1 MRREFDRAKAFSRR
15 ALLLAGGQAA
25 LLTLLAGRLY
35 YLQVVEA
42 DQYKLLAEENRI
54 NMRLLP
60 PPRGR
65 ILDRF
70 GVELANSQRNYR
82 VVLVPEDT
90 ASIEDTLAALGRLI
104 VLDERDLRRVLRET
118 RRNRPF
124 VPVTVAENLSW
135 REFAEVNVHSP
146 DLPGIQPEVGESRHY
161 PHGAA
166 FSHVVG
172 YVAAVAED
180 DLTGD
185 PLLEMPGF
193 RIGKSGIEKTYDREL
208 RGAAGDSRVEV
219 NAYGRVI
226 QELERNDGQ
235 PGADAVLTLDA
246 KLQEFAAARLGE
258 ESGAAVAIDVH
269 GGEVLVLSSTP
280 DFDPNAFN
288 IGMRRE
294 QWRAL
299 VSDPKA
305 PLTNKAIAGQYPPG
319 SVFKMIV
326 ALAALESGA
335 IAADHR
341 IFCTGS
347 VTLGNHEFFCWKRA
361 GHGHMGLLDGFQ
373 QSCDSYFYDV
383 ALRTGIDRIADM
395 ARRFGLGSRFGLELP
410 SESAGLIP
418 DRDWKLATRGEPW
431 QKGETLIT
439 GIGQGFVLASPLQL
453 AVMTAEIANGGFR
466 VVPRVVRAIGEPGP
480 ETAPAPASDET
491 LGLDPRW
498 LGLVQEGMRRVTNT
512 ARGTAYRSRI
522 EEPEFAMAG
531 KTGTSQVRRITRRDR
546 TAPKVKNED
555 KPWIERDHA
564 IFVAYAPV
572 DAPRYAVA
580 VVIEHGGLGSR
591 AAAPVARDILLEV
604 QRRDPLGRPA
614 VDAIA
619 AETPRSEGERAS

>member
-15 ALLLAGGQAA
+15 AFLLAGGQAA
-25 LLTLLAGRLY
+25 FVTLLAGRLY

-90 ASIEDTLAALGRLI
+90 ASVEETLAALGRLI
-104 VLDERDLRRVLRET
+104 ALDEGDRHRVLRET

-161 PHGAA
+161 PRGAPFA
-166 FSHVVG
+166 HVVG
-172 YVAAVAED
+172 YVAAVAAE

-193 RIGKSGIEKTYDREL
+193 RIGKSGIERTHDVAL
-208 RGAAGDSRVEV
+208 RGSAGDSRVEV

-226 QELERNDGQ
+226 SELKRNDGQ
-235 PGADAVLTLDA
+235 PGTDAVLTIDA
-246 KLQEFAAARLGE
+246 ELHEFAAARLGQ
-258 ESGAAVAIDVH
+258 ESGAAVALEVH
-269 GGEVLVLSSTP
+269 GGDVLALASAP
-280 DFDPNAFN
+280 NFDPNAFN
-288 IGMRRE
+288 IGMGRE

-335 IAADHR
+335 IGADHR
-341 IFCTGS
+341 VFCRGS
-347 VTLGNHEFFCWKRA
+347 VRLGNHEFFCWKRG
-361 GHGHMGLLDGFQ
+361 GHGDMGLLEGFQ
-373 QSCDSYFYDV
+373 QSCDSFFYDV
-383 ALRTGIDRIADM
+383 ALRTGVDRIAEM
-395 ARRFGLGSRFGLELP
+395 ARRFGLGSRFGIVLP
-410 SESAGLIP
+410 TERPGLIP
-418 DRDWKLATRGEPW
+418 DRDWKQATQGEPW

-439 GIGQGFVLASPLQL
+439 GIGQGFVLTTPLQL
-453 AVMTAEIANGGFR
+453 AVMTAEIANGGFK
-466 VVPRVVRAIGEPGP
+466 VVPKLVRAVGEHDP
-480 ETAPAPASDET
+480 ETPPAPAAEGA
-491 LGLDPRW
+491 LGIDPRW
-498 LGLVQEGMRRVTNT
+498 LALVREGMWQVTNT
-512 ARGTAYRSRI
+512 PRGTAYRSRI

-531 KTGTSQVRRITRRDR
+531 KTGTSQVRRITKRERAGPR
-546 TAPKVKNED
+546 LKNED
-555 KPWIERDHA
+555 RPWIERDHA
-564 IFVAYAPV
+564 IFVAYAPLE
-572 DAPRYAVA
+572 APRYAVA
-580 VVIEHGGLGSR
+580 VVIEHGGSGSR
-591 AAAPVARDILLEV
+591 VAASVARDILLEA

-614 VDAIA
+614 LKTIA
-619 AETPRSEGERAS
+619 GAGPRLGGERSS

>member
-25 LLTLLAGRLY
+25 FLTVLAGRLY

-42 DQYKLLAEENRI
+42 DQYKMLAEENRI

-90 ASIEDTLAALGRLI
+90 ASVEETLAALGRLI
-104 VLDERDLRRVLRET
+104 VLDERDRHRVLRET

-161 PHGAA
+161 PLGAA

-193 RIGKSGIEKTYDREL
+193 RIGKSGIEKTYDKEL
-208 RGAAGDSRVEV
+208 RGAAGNSRVEV
-219 NAYGRVI
+219 NAFGRVI
-226 QELERNDGQ
+226 KELERHDGQ
-235 PGADAVLTLDA
+235 PGSDAVLTLDA
-246 KLQEFAAARLGE
+246 GLQEFAAARLGE

-269 GGEVLVLSSTP
+269 GGDVLVLVSTP

-335 IAADHR
+335 IGADHR

-347 VTLGNHEFFCWKRA
+347 VTLGNHEFFCWKRG
-361 GHGHMGLLDGFQ
+361 GHGDMGLLDGFQ
-373 QSCDSYFYDV
+373 QSCDSFFYDV

-395 ARRFGLGSRFGLELP
+395 ARRFGLGSRFGLTLP

-466 VVPRVVRAIGEPGP
+466 VVPRVVRAIGEPRSQAALA
-480 ETAPAPASDET
+480 TASDEA

-522 EEPEFAMAG
+522 EEPEFTMAG

-572 DAPRYAVA
+572 EAPRYAVA
-580 VVIEHGGLGSR
+580 VVIEHGGSGFR
-591 AAAPVARDILLEV
+591 AAAPVARDILLEA

-619 AETPRSEGERAS
+619 GEALGSGAERAS

>member
-25 LLTLLAGRLY
+25 FLTLLAGRLY

-104 VLDERDLRRVLRET
+104 VLDERDRRRVLRET

-161 PHGAA
+161 PHGAP

-341 IFCTGS
+341 IFCSGS
-347 VTLGNHEFFCWKRA
+347 VTLGNHEFFCWKRL

-383 ALRTGIDRIADM
+383 ALRTGIDRIAAM

-431 QKGETLIT
+431 QKGETLVT
-439 GIGQGFVLASPLQL
+439 GIGQGFVLTSPLQL

-480 ETAPAPASDET
+480 ETAPAPASDES

-564 IFVAYAPV
+564 IFVGYAPV

-580 VVIEHGGLGSR
+580 VVIEHGGSGSR

>member
-25 LLTLLAGRLY
+25 FLGLLAGRLY

-90 ASIEDTLAALGRLI
+90 ASVEETLAALGRLI
-104 VLDERDLRRVLRET
+104 NIDERDRHRVLRET
-118 RRNRPF
+118 GRNRPF
-124 VPVTVAENLSW
+124 VPVTVVENLSW
-135 REFAEVNVHSP
+135 IEFAEVNVHSP
-146 DLPGIQPEVGESRHY
+146 DLSGIQPEVGESRHY
-161 PHGAA
+161 PRGAA
-166 FSHVVG
+166 FAHVVG
-172 YVAAVAED
+172 YVAAVAEA

-193 RIGKSGIEKTYDREL
+193 RIGKSGIEKTYDMAL

-226 QELERNDGQ
+226 SELKRNDGQ

-246 KLQEFAAARLGE
+246 DLHEFAARRLGE
-258 ESGAAVAIDVH
+258 ESGAAVVLDVH
-269 GGEVLVLSSTP
+269 GGEVLALASAP

-288 IGMRRE
+288 IGMGRE

-299 VSDPKA
+299 VSNPKA

-319 SVFKMIV
+319 SAFKMMV

-335 IAADHR
+335 ITPDHR
-341 IFCTGS
+341 VFCTGS
-347 VTLGNHEFFCWKRA
+347 VKLGNREFFCWKRR
-361 GHGHMGLLDGFQ
+361 GHGDMGFLDGFQ
-373 QSCDSYFYDV
+373 QSCDSYFYDI
-383 ALRTGIDRIADM
+383 ALRTGVDHIAEM
-395 ARRFGLGSRFGLELP
+395 ARRFGLGSRFGLDLP
-410 SESAGLIP
+410 GENPGLIP
-418 DRDWKLATRGEPW
+418 DRDWKLALRGEPW
-431 QKGETLIT
+431 QKGETLNT
-439 GIGQGFVLASPLQL
+439 GIGQGFVLTTPLQL
-453 AVMTAEIANGGFR
+453 AVMTAGIANGGFR
-466 VVPRVVRAIGEPGP
+466 VVPRLVRVVGEQ
-480 ETAPAPASDET
+480 AVDAASADES
-491 LGLDPRW
+491 LGLDARW
-498 LGLVQEGMRRVTNT
+498 LGLVREGMRRVTNT

-531 KTGTSQVRRITRRDR
+531 KTGTSQVRRITRRER
-546 TAPKVKNED
+546 TGPRVKDED

-572 DAPRYAVA
+572 EGARYAVA
-580 VVIEHGGLGSR
+580 VVIEHGGSGSR
-591 AAAPVARDILLEV
+591 TAAPIARDILLEA
-604 QRRDPLGRPA
+604 QRRDPLARPA
-614 VDAIA
+614 FGAVA
-619 AETPRSEGERAS
+619 AGARPLGTGSAS

>member
-1 MRREFDRAKAFSRR
+1 MRREMDRAKAFSRR

-25 LLTLLAGRLY
+25 FLTLLAGRLY

-90 ASIEDTLAALGRLI
+90 ASVEETLAALGRLI
-104 VLDERDLRRVLRET
+104 ALDERDRHRVLRET

-146 DLPGIQPEVGESRHY
+146 DLPGIQPEVGLSRHY
-161 PHGAA
+161 PHGAP

-180 DLTGD
+180 ELTGD

-193 RIGKSGIEKTYDREL
+193 RIGKSGIEKTFDKEL
-208 RGAAGDSRVEV
+208 RGEAGNSRVEV
-219 NAYGRVI
+219 NAFGRVI
-226 QELERNDGQ
+226 QELERRDGQ

-246 KLQEFAAARLGE
+246 GLQEFAVERLGE

-269 GGEVLVLSSTP
+269 GGEVLVLASTP

-288 IGMRRE
+288 LGMRRE
-294 QWRAL
+294 QWRTL
-299 VSDPKA
+299 ISDPKA

-335 IAADHR
+335 IGPDHH
-341 IFCTGS
+341 IFCGGS
-347 VTLGNHEFFCWKRA
+347 VRLGNREFFCWKRQ
-361 GHGHMGLLDGFQ
+361 GHGDMGLLQGLQ
-373 QSCDSYFYDV
+373 QSCDSFFCDI
-383 ALRTGIDRIADM
+383 ALRTGIDRIAEM
-395 ARRFGLGSRFGLELP
+395 ARRFGLGSRFGLSLP
-410 SESAGLIP
+410 SEAPGLVP
-418 DRDWKLATRGEPW
+418 DRDWKMAMRGEPW
-431 QKGETLIT
+431 QKGETLVT

-466 VVPRVVRAIGEPGP
+466 VVPRVVRAVGEREPQA
-480 ETAPAPASDET
+480 APVALGDGS

-498 LGLVQEGMRRVTNT
+498 LGLVQEGMRHVTNT
-512 ARGTAYRSRI
+512 PRGTAYRSRI
-522 EEPEFAMAG
+522 EQPEFAMAG

-546 TAPKVKNED
+546 TAPRVKNED

-564 IFVAYAPV
+564 LFVAFAPSA
-572 DAPRYAVA
+572 APRYAVA
-580 VVIEHGGLGSR
+580 VVIEHGGSGAR
-591 AAAPVARDILLEV
+591 AAAPVARDILLEA
-604 QRRDPLGRPA
+604 QRRDPLARPP

-619 AETPRSEGERAS
+619 AETPADAERHT

>member
-15 ALLLAGGQAA
+15 AFLLAGGQAA
-25 LLTLLAGRLY
+25 FLTVLAGRLY

-90 ASIEDTLAALGRLI
+90 ASVEQTLAALGRLI
-104 VLDERDLRRVLRET
+104 ALDERDRHRVLRET

-135 REFAEVNVHSP
+135 QEFAEVNVNSP
-146 DLPGIQPEVGESRHY
+146 DLPGIQPEVGETRHY
-161 PHGAA
+161 PHGAP

-193 RIGKSGIEKTYDREL
+193 RIGKSGIERTFDKEL
-208 RGAAGDSRVEV
+208 RGAAGNSRVEV

-226 QELERNDGQ
+226 QELERHDGQ

-246 KLQEFAAARLGE
+246 ALQEFAVGRLGE

-269 GGEVLVLSSTP
+269 GGEVLILASTP

-299 VSDPKA
+299 ISDPRA

-341 IFCTGS
+341 IFCSGS
-347 VTLGNHEFFCWKRA
+347 VKLGNREFFCWKRQ

-373 QSCDSYFYDV
+373 QSCDSFFYDV
-383 ALRTGIDRIADM
+383 ALRTGIDRIAEM
-395 ARRFGLGSRFGLELP
+395 ARRFGLGSRFGLALP

-418 DRDWKLATRGEPW
+418 DRDWKLAMRGEPW
-431 QKGETLIT
+431 QKGETLVT

-453 AVMTAEIANGGFR
+453 AVMTAEIANGGFK
-466 VVPRVVRAIGEPGP
+466 VVPRVVRAVGEREA
-480 ETAPAPASDET
+480 ETAAASVREGA
-491 LGLDPRW
+491 LGLNPRW
-498 LGLVQEGMRRVTNT
+498 LALVREGMNRVTNT
-512 ARGTAYRSRI
+512 PRGTAYRSRI
-522 EEPEFAMAG
+522 EEPDFAMAG

-546 TAPKVKNED
+546 TGPRVKNED

-564 IFVAYAPV
+564 LFVAYAPV
-572 DAPRYAVA
+572 AAPRYAVA
-580 VVIEHGGLGSR
+580 VVIEHGGSGAR

-614 VDAIA
+614 VDAVTA
-619 AETPRSEGERAS
+619 RAPGADGERPT

>member
-15 ALLLAGGQAA
+15 ALLTAGGQAA
-25 LLTLLAGRLY
+25 FLALLAGRLY

-60 PPRGR
+60 PRRGR

-90 ASIEDTLAALGRLI
+90 ASVEETLAVLDRLITIED
-104 VLDERDLRRVLRET
+104 RDRRRVLRET
-118 RRNRPF
+118 GRNRPF
-124 VPVTVAENLSW
+124 VPVTVVENLSW

-161 PHGAA
+161 PFGAPFA
-166 FSHVVG
+166 HVVG
-172 YVAAVAED
+172 YVAAVAEA

-193 RIGKSGIEKTYDREL
+193 RIGKSGIERAYDVAL
-208 RGAAGDSRVEV
+208 RGSAGDSRVEV

-226 QELERNDGQ
+226 SELRRNEGQ
-235 PGADAVLTLDA
+235 PGADAVLTIDA
-246 KLQEFAAARLGE
+246 ALHEFAARRLGE
-258 ESGAAVAIDVH
+258 ESGAAVVLDVH
-269 GGEVLVLSSTP
+269 GGEVLALASAP

-288 IGMRRE
+288 TGMDRE

-299 VSDPKA
+299 ISDPKA
-305 PLTNKAIAGQYPPG
+305 PLTNKAVAGQYSPG
-319 SVFKMIV
+319 SVFKMMV

-335 IAADHR
+335 IAPDHR

-347 VTLGNHEFFCWKRA
+347 VTLGNHEFFCWKRG
-361 GHGHMGLLDGFQ
+361 GHGDMGLLDGFQ
-373 QSCDSYFYDV
+373 QSCDSFFYDI
-383 ALRTGIDRIADM
+383 ALRTGIDRIAEM
-395 ARRFGLGSRFGLELP
+395 ARRFGMGSRFGLNLP
-410 SESAGLIP
+410 GESPGLIP
-418 DRDWKLATRGEPW
+418 DRDWKLALRGEPW

-439 GIGQGFVLASPLQL
+439 GIGQGFLLATPLQL
-453 AVMTAEIANGGFR
+453 AVMTAGIANGGFK
-466 VVPRVVRAIGEPGP
+466 VVPKIVRTVGEQAVGGDS
-480 ETAPAPASDET
+480 ADES
-491 LGLDPRW
+491 LGLDAKW
-498 LGLVQEGMRRVTNT
+498 LALVREGMRRVTNT
-512 ARGTAYRSRI
+512 PRGTAYRSRI

-531 KTGTSQVRRITRRDR
+531 KTGTSQVRRITRRER
-546 TAPKVKNED
+546 TGPRVKNED

-572 DAPRYAVA
+572 EAPRYAVA
-580 VVIEHGGLGSR
+580 VVIEHGGSGSR
-591 AAAPVARDILLEV
+591 AAAPLGRDILLEA
-604 QRRDPLGRPA
+604 QRRDPIARPA
-614 VDAIA
+614 FGTVA
-619 AETPRSEGERAS
+619 AGARRLGKARAS